1 MTQCL
6 PRRETGPKPKPYL
19 LRQSGINIWLLF
31 VFAYLDKLSR
41 WSIGKVCVPQAIR
54 YRTINLVQRK
64 QEQEEE

>member
-31 VFAYLDKLSR
+31 VFAY
-41 WSIGKVCVPQAIR
+41 WAAVCSTLNSQG
-54 YRTINLVQRK
+54 
-64 QEQEEE
+64 